1 MKYRILYTIAFT
13 LIFFLT
19 HSLAYGFEGNITF
32 VKQTYYDTS
41 YFTYTVKDKMVRID
55 EKNSQNQI
63 IQSLIID
70 LQNNKIVALSPSQRM
85 YTYIQSSNK
94 QWAAQ
99 KDVTYIKSDNFK
111 YIDGHKCY
119 LWRVRNVNTN
129 TEVSL
134 WVSESDFDFFD
145 KVTEM
150 LGGSEDY
157 SRFCL
162 YFNNI
167 PNSRGYFP
175 ILTVEKTL
183 LREEKSKIAV
193 QHIDAKKVDS
203 RLFSIP
209 NNYKFLRY

>member
-1 MKYRILYTIAFT
+1 MKYRNLYIIAFT
-13 LIFFLT
+13 IVFFLA
-19 HSLAYGFEGNITF
+19 HPLAYCFEGNITF

-55 EKNSQNQI
+55 EKNSQSQI

-70 LQNNKIVALSPSQRM
+70 LKTNKIVALSPSQRM
-85 YTYIQSSNK
+85 YTYIESSNK
-94 QWAAQ
+94 QVPAE
-99 KDVTYIKSDNFK
+99 KDVNYIKSDSYK
-111 YIDGHKCY
+111 YIDGHKCF
-119 LWRVRNVNTN
+119 LWRVRNTNTN

-145 KVTEM
+145 KVTEL
-150 LGGSEDY
+150 LGSSEDY
-157 SRFCL
+157 SRYCL